1 VSGEPRR
8 YALYDEIA
16 TGGMASVYF
25 GRFQGAAGFSRVV
38 AVKKLHPQYARD
50 PEFATMILD
59 EARMASRVRHPNVV
73 PTLDV
78 IQDGQELL
86 LIMEYVEGEALSR
99 LLDVANDA
107 GETVPIEVAVAIV
120 AGMLHGLHAAH
131 EATAPDGEPLE
142 LVHRDVSPQNVLVGV
157 DGVPRLLDFG
167 VAKAVG
173 RSRVTRGGELR
184 GKLQY
189 MAPEQLRGD
198 PVTRRAD
205 IWGAAVVAWEVL
217 TGQMLFGGNAPASV
231 YGQVLS
237 GKITPPS
244 AFDAAIP
251 PEIDRIVLR
260 GLCRGPDGRFETARA
275 MAMALEDCVR
285 PATAAEVGV
294 WVRRLAAR
302 TLAERAVRLADI
314 ERALRAG
321 DDVMDATL
329 PMPVKRPARSGTW
342 VVFAAAGALG
352 LVAVAAN
359 THARGGGGAPAPRL
373 ESGLALAVQPARFAA
388 LMPVAPADAQ
398 GPAPTPAPTA
408 TTEDADAASAA
419 AQPAATRGRPP
430 AGAAA
435 KRPAAGAKGAKPS
448 GQACYF
454 QDSAGIW
461 HIRPECL

>member
-1 VSGEPRR
+1 VSGGPRR

-16 TGGMASVYF
+16 TGGMASVFF

-99 LLDVANDA
+99 LLDVANEA

-131 EATAPDGEPLE
+131 EATSADGEPLE

-157 DGVPRLLDFG
+157 DGVARLLDFG

-198 PVTRRAD
+198 PVTRRSD

-217 TGQMLFGGNAPASV
+217 TGQMLFGGQAPASV

-237 GKITPPS
+237 GRIKPPS

-251 PEIDRIVLR
+251 PEIDGIVLR
-260 GLCRGPDGRFETARA
+260 GLCRAPDGRFETARA
-275 MAMALEDCVR
+275 MALALEDCVR

-294 WVRRLAAR
+294 WVRRLAAK

-329 PMPVKRPARSGTW
+329 PMPVKRPARNGTW

-359 THARGGGGAPAPRL
+359 THARRSGAAPAPLL
-373 ESGLALAVQPARFAA
+373 ESGLEVAFRPARFAA
-388 LMPVAPADAQ
+388 VLPAVPATAATPPPAAAVDDARDAGDGGGGQ
-398 GPAPTPAPTA
+398 PGVTRPRPR
-408 TTEDADAASAA
+408 ADAAAPRPG
-419 AQPAATRGRPP
+419 PAAKSG
-430 AGAAA
+430 
-435 KRPAAGAKGAKPS
+435 KPS
-448 GQACYF
+448 GQSCYF